1 MSIKL
6 SVLMLITF
14 CTGCSTLTPE
24 QLEFNQINNIN
35 DHDVA
40 IQRFGEL
47 AQESIDRSNR
57 LLEIAARSTNNRI
70 YLLNAQQRY
79 TESIEVAEEAI
90 ARFEQYNDPYIRS
103 VVVGLLLNQSS
114 SFKNLGQTAASLQLL
129 ERATAEYQDDDYST
143 TQILIA
149 TALLGQVDA
158 YLLAENET
166 QAQEIFEVFDERY
179 MQSDLYQ
186 SFNPKA
192 VSTTCED
199 SDPCPPYSTGEHWL
213 SPKFFEDRTAWYR
226 DQFDNRTSKLTKT
239 QLLNDSEKNNR
250 K

>member
-1 MSIKL
+1 MSIKP
-6 SVLMLITF
+6 SVLMLVTF
-14 CTGCSTLTPE
+14 CTGCSTLTHE
-24 QLEFNQINNIN
+24 QLQFNQINSIK
-35 DHDVA
+35 DHDIA
-40 IQRFGEL
+40 IQRFGKL
-47 AQESIDRSNR
+47 AQESIDRSNK
-57 LLEIAARSTNNRI
+57 LLEISARSTNNRI
-70 YLLNAQQRY
+70 YFLNAQQRY

-114 SFKNLGQTAASLQLL
+114 SYKNLGQTAASLQLL

-186 SFNPKA
+186 SFSPKA

-213 SPKFFEDRTAWYR
+213 SPEFFENRAAWYR
-226 DQFDNRTSKLTKT
+226 DKFDNKEATTVT
-239 QLLNDSEKNNR
+239 PFDINNDTEQNK
-250 K
+250 

>member
-24 QLEFNQINNIN
+24 QLEFNQINSIK
-35 DHDVA
+35 DHEIA

-47 AQESIDRSNR
+47 AQESIDRSNK

-70 YLLNAQQRY
+70 YLLNAQERY

-114 SFKNLGQTAASLQLL
+114 SFKNLGQTEASLQLL
-129 ERATAEYQDDDYST
+129 ERATAEYQDDDFST

-158 YLLAENET
+158 YMLAENET

-213 SPKFFEDRTAWYR
+213 SPKFFEDRAAWYR
-226 DQFDNRTSKLTKT
+226 QQFDSKEATT
-239 QLLNDSEKNNR
+239 VTPYDVNNDTEQNK
-250 K
+250 